1 MADIESPFLIRTY
14 DRPPTLRGW
23 HDAAASAVLLHMRT
37 SILVVQDLVFRVRR
51 KHRRSALCSEPDAR
65 SGHRGANMYDT
76 VTIVGNVAT
85 DPTQGRTTSGIPVTN
100 FRLASTHRRFD
111 ESTRTWIDVVTNWY
125 SVAAFR
131 QLGEHAKASLRAGDS
146 VIVTGRM
153 KIRAWEN
160 NGKQGTSVDIDADVV
175 GRERRRACGIRQ
187 RPRGFVP
194 LRFRCVL
201 RAGEDCVRR
210 TRSW

>member
-1 MADIESPFLIRTY
+1 MHDI
-14 DRPPTLRGW
+14 
-23 HDAAASAVLLHMRT
+23 
-37 SILVVQDLVFRVRR
+37 
-51 KHRRSALCSEPDAR
+51 
-65 SGHRGANMYDT
+65 

-111 ESTRTWIDVVTNWY
+111 DATQTWVDVTTNWY

-131 QLGEHAKASLRAGDS
+131 QLGEHAKVSLRSGDS

-160 NGKQGTSVDIDADVV
+160 NGKQGTSVDIDADAI
-175 GRERRRACGIRQ
+175 GHDLRWGTTAYRRSARSAVDASS
-187 RPRGFVP
+187 RGAAASDP
-194 LRFRCVL
+194 HDDTGQSSRSGDDAPDIDTPWAARD
-201 RAGEDCVRR
+201 GEL
-210 TRSW
+210 TRSADDLVGSSAGGTSPL

>member
-1 MADIESPFLIRTY
+1 
-14 DRPPTLRGW
+14 
-23 HDAAASAVLLHMRT
+23 
-37 SILVVQDLVFRVRR
+37 
-51 KHRRSALCSEPDAR
+51 
-65 SGHRGANMYDT
+65 MYDT

-160 NGKQGTSVDIDADVV
+160 NGKQGTSVDIDADAI
-175 GRERRRACGIRQ
+175 GHDLRWGTTAYRRSSRSTVDAP
-187 RPRGFVP
+187 PRGGAALSDAVSDD
-194 LRFRCVL
+194 
-201 RAGEDCVRR
+201 AGSLGSSDEMKDID
-210 TRSW
+210 TSWAANDAEPAGSGSDLVGSFPSGSGAS

>member
-1 MADIESPFLIRTY
+1 
-14 DRPPTLRGW
+14 
-23 HDAAASAVLLHMRT
+23 
-37 SILVVQDLVFRVRR
+37 
-51 KHRRSALCSEPDAR
+51 
-65 SGHRGANMYDT
+65 MYDT

-111 ESTRTWIDVVTNWY
+111 DATQTWVDVVTNWY

-131 QLGEHAKASLRAGDS
+131 QLGEHAKASLRSGDS

-160 NGKQGTSVDIDADVV
+160 NGKQGTSVDIDADAI
-175 GRERRRACGIRQ
+175 GHDLRWGTTAYRRSARSAVEAA
-187 RPRGFVP
+187 PRSGVTADP
-194 LRFRCVL
+194 HIGAEGSSRSAGDVSDIDTSWAATDGEPPNPEGGLLGSTTAGAGVL
-201 RAGEDCVRR
+201 
-210 TRSW
+210 

>member
-1 MADIESPFLIRTY
+1 
-14 DRPPTLRGW
+14 
-23 HDAAASAVLLHMRT
+23 
-37 SILVVQDLVFRVRR
+37 
-51 KHRRSALCSEPDAR
+51 
-65 SGHRGANMYDT
+65 MYDT

-111 ESTRTWIDVVTNWY
+111 DVTQTWVDVATNWY

-131 QLGEHAKASLRAGDS
+131 QLGEHAKASLRSGDS

-160 NGKQGTSVDIDADVV
+160 NGKQGTSVDIDAEAIGHDLRWGTTAYRRSTRQTSEDPARNRSAAGAGDGASVAAATDVADIDTPWAEKDA
-175 GRERRRACGIRQ
+175 GAAPEGA
-187 RPRGFVP
+187 PADPFVAEE
-194 LRFRCVL
+194 V
-201 RAGEDCVRR
+201 A
-210 TRSW
+210 